1 MLIRSTSN
9 PQIKYIRQLFH
20 KRKARKAY
28 REFFVEGVQAI
39 SEAYQ
44 HGWHIKKLIYSPTLV
59 RSDWGKKTVAES
71 DALTHLQVTEDLMY
85 KLSERGYPELL
96 AIVTQAEDDLKRIPL
111 RPDLVAVLLDRP
123 QNTGNLGTIIR
134 SGDAMGGDGV
144 LIVEPAV
151 DLYDPNTVRA
161 TMGSLFALPVI
172 RISTPQILADWLDE
186 VRTQLP
192 KLQLVG
198 TDPRATKPID
208 QYDFTGPTI
217 LVVGKEQSGM
227 SDDFNSICDALVT
240 IPMFGAADSLN
251 SAVATSVVLYEV
263 NRQRLNLQNTNGYT
277 ENSDA
282 L

>member
-20 KRKARKAY
+20 KRKTRKAY

-44 HGWHIKKLIYSPTLV
+44 HGWHIKKLIYCPTLV
-59 RSDWGKKTVAES
+59 RSEWGKKTVAES
-71 DALTHLQVTEDLMY
+71 DVLTHLQVTEDLMY

-96 AIVTQAEDDLKRIPL
+96 AIVTQAEDDLKRIPI

-134 SGDAMGGDGV
+134 SGDAMGVDGV
-144 LIVEPAV
+144 LIMEPAV
-151 DLYDPNTVRA
+151 DLYDPSTVRA
-161 TMGSLFALPVI
+161 TMGALFALPVI
-172 RISTPQILADWLDE
+172 RINTPQILAGWIDDI
-186 VRTQLP
+186 RTQLP

-198 TDPRATKPID
+198 TGPRAPKPID

-227 SDDFNSICDALVT
+227 SDDFSRICDAMVT
-240 IPMFGAADSLN
+240 IPMFGSADSLN
-251 SAVATSVVLYEV
+251 SAVATSIVLYEV
-263 NRQRLNLQNTNGYT
+263 NRQRLTQQNR
-277 ENSDA
+277 
-282 L
+282 